1 MKKIICLAFLSFN
14 LLANAQGA
22 ISLPELSIL
31 YAGYQNKIEVGCSGM
46 ESCEISLIGG
56 TATKSSWTDQNGMPH
71 SGYLVSVAS
80 GVAEVSITLSGE
92 NFEGQR
98 VNVGTYQYKV
108 KPFPKPQI
116 SGTTISKL
124 TGFIAYVSL
133 GPATHIAGNTFEV
146 TNGTIGE
153 IPFSGKIVP
162 ASSIAKLRVGEQV
175 GIDVF
180 FTHNGEKSGP
190 ISAILTVVE

>member
-71 SGYLVSVAS
+71 SGYLVTVAA
-80 GVAEVSITLSGE
+80 GATEVYITLSGE

-124 TGFIAYVSL
+124 TGFIAYVNL
-133 GPATHIAGNTFEV
+133 GPATHITGNTFEV

-162 ASSIAKLRVGEQV
+162 AASVAKLRVGEQV
-175 GIDVF
+175 GIEVF
-180 FTHNGEKSGP
+180 FTHNGAKSGP
-190 ISAILTVVE
+190 ISSILTVVE